1 MTNKPEGQNN
11 ILRLLKNL
19 EDNSF
24 AAQLVRASIVMG
36 STDSM
41 ETTKSVLKARL
52 DQVRDELDATP
63 N

>member
-36 STDSM
+36 STGSM

-52 DQVRDELDATP
+52 DQVRDELNATP
-63 N
+63 D